1 MGLSC
6 YYITITFCVPFKE
19 CQALWQDSCFLPGLH
34 PWGGEGHWLSAS
46 QIQRE
51 VCLPTHLPHS
61 HSLLLLYQLLA
72 FLSFLTTS
80 THPSS
85 WRKLPRRKQ
94 NCTEHPLIVAT
105 EACIYWTIMW
115 SSQKLNRQGIVKW
128 WSHTFNDWF
137 DIDPWLGNIP
147 WRREWLSG
155 PLFLPG
161 EFHGQ
166 RSLVGYNPRVRKR
179 DRHDGAT
186 NTFTTL
192 LFWHSYQPD
201 ENDMEAAVE
210 PRIRG
215 THHAGHHLLTAN
227 VWNFHQLEQN
237 YFNV

>member
-1 MGLSC
+1 MFHSRNAK
-6 YYITITFCVPFKE
+6 PFDKTLAFSLDFTLGGGG
-19 CQALWQDSCFLPGLH
+19 ALAKP
-34 PWGGEGHWLSAS
+34 S

-51 VCLPTHLPHS
+51 VFLPTHLPHS

-85 WRKLPRRKQ
+85 WRNLPRRKQ

-186 NTFTTL
+186 NTFTTFTFL
-192 LFWHSYQPD
+192 
-201 ENDMEAAVE
+201 A
-210 PRIRG
+210 
-215 THHAGHHLLTAN
+215 
-227 VWNFHQLEQN
+227 QLPTRRERYGSCSGAQD
-237 YFNV
+237 